1 MEKNFTLMKTLS
13 AFCNLLF
20 LRSRKKKIYAVN
32 NDGMS
37 LRGCCT
43 VTTVNQKSNHT
54 NDAKQHDASF
64 SFYDQSTINDKI
76 STGSSSSTTK
86 DQKLKSNEDPEP
98 GVNDELASG
107 NGATPIYKNWRD
119 RVNDD
124 LAACTAVEDPFLPP
138 LKNSS
143 KRRNENI
150 NVDHIFTTYD
160 TTTINTYTTTTNRND
175 ALLPFASFSFL
186 FIEGLANM
194 NLCQIIYQL
203 FFGAAELFKNR
214 KPVLLTIPI
223 RSKETRK
230 PNYNDG
236 IKL

>member
-20 LRSRKKKIYAVN
+20 FYSRKKKVSALN
-32 NDGMS
+32 NGGAP
-37 LRGCCT
+37 LTGCCT
-43 VTTVNQKSNHT
+43 VTTVNHKSNHT

-64 SFYDQSTINDKI
+64 LFYDQSTINDKI

-124 LAACTAVEDPFLPP
+124 LAACTAVDDPLSPP
-138 LKNSS
+138 LKNLY
-143 KRRNENI
+143 KRKSENI
-150 NVDHIFTTYD
+150 NVDHIFTIDD
-160 TTTINTYTTTTNRND
+160 TTTINTYTTRTNRND

-230 PNYNDG
+230 PN
-236 IKL
+236 

>member
-32 NDGMS
+32 NDGTS
-37 LRGCCT
+37 LTGCCT

-64 SFYDQSTINDKI
+64 LFYDQSAINDKI
-76 STGSSSSTTK
+76 STGGSSSTAK

-107 NGATPIYKNWRD
+107 NGAAPVYNNWRD

-124 LAACTAVEDPFLPP
+124 LAACTAVEDPLFPP

-143 KRRNENI
+143 KRKNENI
-150 NVDHIFTTYD
+150 NVDHIFTIND
-160 TTTINTYTTTTNRND
+160 TTTINTYTTMTNRND
-175 ALLPFASFSFL
+175 ALLPFASFSF
-186 FIEGLANM
+186 
-194 NLCQIIYQL
+194 Y
-203 FFGAAELFKNR
+203 
-214 KPVLLTIPI
+214 PP
-223 RSKETRK
+223 
-230 PNYNDG
+230 
-236 IKL
+236 KL